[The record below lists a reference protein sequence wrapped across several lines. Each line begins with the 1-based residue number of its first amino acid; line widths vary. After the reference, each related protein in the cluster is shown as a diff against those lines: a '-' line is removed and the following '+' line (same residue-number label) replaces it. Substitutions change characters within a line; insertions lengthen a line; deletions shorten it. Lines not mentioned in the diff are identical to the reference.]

1 MGVRRTGAI
10 QFIKVLLLYGTPTN
24 GATVSE
30 MKKPGPPQ
38 NSPVA
43 KGNID
48 LSKRKQVK
56 VGPNKIATIR
66 SISIPVDDRK
76 PAGRQVIIPTIGPK
90 GEKWS
95 DRKAVKEYLK
105 PVSEG
110 GGRHLGI
117 AQNIPQAEKLAQR
130 LHVFEDVRVSK
141 KKR

>member
-1 MGVRRTGAI
+1 
-10 QFIKVLLLYGTPTN
+10 
-24 GATVSE
+24 

-38 NSPVA
+38 NSPVV

-48 LSKRKQVK
+48 LSKRKPVK
-56 VGPNKIATIR
+56 VGPDEIATIR
-66 SISIPVDDRK
+66 SISIPVDERN

-95 DRKAVKEYLK
+95 DRKAVKEFLK

-110 GGRHLGI
+110 GGRHLGV
-117 AQNIPQAEKLAQR
+117 AQNVAEAEKLAQR
-130 LHVFEDVRVSK
+130 LHVFEDVRTSK

>member
-1 MGVRRTGAI
+1 MLVGVGDAGNRNRKTISTA
-10 QFIKVLLLYGTPTN
+10 TPTN
-24 GATVSE
+24 GATVTQ
-30 MKKPGPPQ
+30 MKKPSPPQ
-38 NSPVA
+38 YSPVA

-48 LSKRKQVK
+48 LSKRKPVK
-56 VGPNKIATIR
+56 VGRDEIATIR

-95 DRKAVKEYLK
+95 DSKAIKEYLK

-110 GGRHLGI
+110 GGLHLGI
-117 AQNIPQAEKLAQR
+117 AQNVSEAKKLAQR
-130 LHVFEDVRVSK
+130 LHVFEDVRISK

>member
-1 MGVRRTGAI
+1 
-10 QFIKVLLLYGTPTN
+10 
-24 GATVSE
+24 

-38 NSPVA
+38 NSSVV
-43 KGNID
+43 KGNIN
-48 LSKRKQVK
+48 LSKRKPVK

-66 SISIPVDDRK
+66 SMSIPVDDRK
-76 PAGRQVIIPTIGPK
+76 PAGRQVIIPTIGPN

-95 DRKAVKEYLK
+95 NRKAVKEYLK

-117 AQNIPQAEKLAQR
+117 AQNIPQAKKLAQR
-130 LHVFEDVRVSK
+130 LHVFEDVRTSK